1 MATGSSQHKVIAFII
16 ILASFAVGSLSV
28 TGLLQSTER
37 VSSSGLVV
45 VPAPAPPIIPG
56 GGGSSPPSP
65 PPPEPT
71 VEIDIYSDQ
80 ACTQTL
86 SNIAWGEIEAGDSAS
101 ATIYVKNNG
110 ETGVV
115 LSLDTDNWTPGTAE
129 DYMDLSWNYNG
140 ASISPGQVQTVV
152 LTLSVS
158 SNCPAMSGFNFNI
171 IIIGS

>member
-1 MATGSSQHKVIAFII
+1 MATGSSQHKLLAVII
-16 ILASFAVGSLSV
+16 ILASFTVGTLSV

-37 VSSSGLVV
+37 IGSSGLVV
-45 VPAPAPPIIPG
+45 VPAPPPINSG
-56 GGGSSPPSP
+56 GTPSSPPSP

-71 VEIDIYSDQ
+71 VEIDVFSDQ

-86 SNIAWGEIEAGDSAS
+86 SNVAWGQIEAGDSAS
-101 ATIYVKNNG
+101 ATIYVKNSG

-115 LSLDTDNWTPGTAE
+115 LSLETDGWTPGNAQ
-129 DYMDLSWNYNG
+129 DYMDLSWNYDG
-140 ASISPGQVQTVV
+140 ASISPGQVKTIV

-158 SNCPAMSGFNFNI
+158 SSCPPMSGFNFNI